1 MQRVNITL
9 PEDLL
14 VEMDRVAEEE
24 ATNRSELIRK
34 AMKSYFRL
42 KQEEKERIQRQ
53 NDIQQAIVIQDRI
66 RATTPTWDTL
76 KELRHQREMKR

>member
-14 VEMDRVAEEE
+14 EEMDRIAEEE
-24 ATNRSELIRK
+24 DINRSELIRK
-34 AMKSYFRL
+34 AMKNYFQI

-53 NDIQQAIVIQDRI
+53 NDIQQAIAIQDRI
-66 RATTPTWDTL
+66 RYTSPTWDTL